1 MITIK
6 HFTIAAAI
14 AGFVAF
20 GSVSAQDASHNNSG
34 KPQKLIAAANNFT
47 ALDRNGDHRI
57 SRSEAGFDRVMSE
70 TFAEIDTDGDGFVS
84 TAEYAAAEKTRNT
97 VSSNLPRK

>member
-1 MITIK
+1 MIIK
-6 HFTIAAAI
+6 HFALAAAWLI
-14 AGFVAF
+14 AF
-20 GSVSAQDASHNNSG
+20 GTASADDATYNNSG
-34 KPQKLIAAANNFT
+34 KPQKISAASGTFT

-84 TAEYAAAEKTRNT
+84 AAEFAAAEKTRNT
-97 VSSNLPRK
+97 VSSNLSGQQ